1 MRVLAIFFLALG
13 LLGCSKQPASLNAEQ
28 AWIPLAPPTARVMG
42 GFVQLNNPEDRDW
55 TLVDVVAEDFGSAEI
70 HSMEMQD
77 GMMRMRRLDALT
89 VPAGGQIQLRRGGH
103 HLMLFDPAKTWTADA
118 NTLITLRFSN
128 STGETRELAL
138 RFTILEDAP
147 DHAQ

>member
-42 GFVQLNNPEDRDW
+42 GFVQLNNPEARDW
-55 TLVDVVAEDFGSAEI
+55 HLVGVVAEDFGTAEI

-77 GMMRMRRLDALT
+77 GMMRMRRLDSLT
-89 VPAGGQIQLRRGGH
+89 VPAGGQISLRRGGH
-103 HLMLFDPAKTWTADA
+103 HLMLFDPARTWTADA
-118 NTLITLRFSN
+118 ESLITLRFRN
-128 STGETRELAL
+128 DAGDTRELAV
-138 RFTILEDAP
+138 RFTILADGP